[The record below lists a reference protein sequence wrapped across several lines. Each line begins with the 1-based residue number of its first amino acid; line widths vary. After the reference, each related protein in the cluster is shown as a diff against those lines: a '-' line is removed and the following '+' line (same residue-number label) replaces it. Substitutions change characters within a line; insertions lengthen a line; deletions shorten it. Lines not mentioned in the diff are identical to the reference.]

1 MNATSEQ
8 PGSRRD
14 PEQLERAADRIRADL
29 NSTLDALERKLS
41 PSQLLDRSL
50 EYLREHGGEMVN
62 AVGES
67 VRRHP
72 VPIALTAAGLSWLI
86 FAAVRKREP
95 IDVSPIHDMPIED
108 TPIDDTLE
116 TESLYA
122 EPHFPRRRFRD
133 RVSAARAQAR
143 RAQYRAISTLDE
155 RPLLF
160 GGLAIAV
167 GALLGA
173 IIPSTEYEDKVVG
186 QVRDR
191 AVERARQ
198 MGEREYRNL
207 RERFESHQ
215 DVEVSGQA
223 H

>member
-207 RERFESHQ
+207 RERFEAHQ